1 MTPAATS
8 GGGTSPAAA
17 GREGGALA
25 PAAAAAESAC
35 TRGLSEREAAA
46 WTGLLRARE
55 RIAQELD
62 RALER
67 DHALSLAEFD
77 VLVHLEAA
85 PDRSLR
91 MAELADAVLLTRSGL
106 TRLVDRLERR
116 GLVERHTC
124 PSDARGFWAVLTG
137 AGAERLDAA
146 AATHADVV
154 RRLLVARLD
163 GGEVEQ
169 LAAISGKIAA

>member
-8 GGGTSPAAA
+8 GGGTSSAAA
-17 GREGGALA
+17 GRDEG
-25 PAAAAAESAC
+25 AC

-62 RALER
+62 RALEHE
-67 DHALSLAEFD
+67 HAISLAEFD
-77 VLVHLEAA
+77 VLVQLEGA

-91 MAELADAVLLTRSGL
+91 MAELASAVLLTRSGL

-124 PSDARGFWAVLTG
+124 PSDARGFWAVLTASG
-137 AGAERLDAA
+137 TEQLDAA